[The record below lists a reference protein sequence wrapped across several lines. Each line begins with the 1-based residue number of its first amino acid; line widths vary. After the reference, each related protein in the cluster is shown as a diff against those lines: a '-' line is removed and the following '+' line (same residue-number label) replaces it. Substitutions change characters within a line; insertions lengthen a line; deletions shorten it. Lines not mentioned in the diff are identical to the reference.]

1 MTYRSEDNEY
11 TPDDTTIVVLGSG
24 VYRIGS
30 SVEFDWCSVKCVE
43 KLREMG
49 KKVLFLNHNPETVST
64 DYDMVDALVFEEI
77 TPEVV
82 NEIRYLCDNH
92 FGGVIL
98 SVGGQVANNIAIDL
112 DNSNVK
118 ILGTTAEMIDRAEDR
133 SKFSALLDE
142 IGVDQ
147 PEWSSFTTLDE
158 SLAFCKKVAFPVLV
172 RPSYVLSGAGMK
184 VVYDENEM
192 LSYLQNSEIS
202 SEYPV
207 VITKFIEYAKEIEV
221 DGVAHWGSIQA
232 MGISEHVENAGVHSG
247 DATLVFPAVD
257 LTDITRDRIELI
269 VRRITQALSITGPF
283 NIQLIAKDDE
293 LKVIECNVR
302 VSRSFPLVSKTS
314 GTNLIYL
321 ATEILT
327 KQYERELWDKHC
339 GKLHLECNRIGVKVP
354 QFSHHRLDGAD
365 VMLGVEMTS
374 TGEVAGF
381 GNNHYEAFI
390 KAFWGTGGIPRF
402 EKKRVLVTTYKDKY
416 LDDLL
421 PCITEAEADGWVFDF
436 THLHPENVECLDL
449 DHESLKEEIRKE
461 RYDFVI
467 NIPHYEEGPEGFL
480 WRRACLDFK
489 IPVVTNIKKAKI
501 LLSALCRTNG
511 PYEVNAGTDIL

>member
-1 MTYRSEDNEY
+1 
-11 TPDDTTIVVLGSG
+11 
-24 VYRIGS
+24 
-30 SVEFDWCSVKCVE
+30 
-43 KLREMG
+43 
-49 KKVLFLNHNPETVST
+49 
-64 DYDMVDALVFEEI
+64 MVDALVFEEI
-77 TPEVV
+77 TRRVV

-221 DGVAHWGSIQA
+221 DGVAHWGSILA
-232 MGISEHVENAGVHSG
+232 MGISEHVENARVHSG

-257 LTDITRDRIELI
+257 LTDIAKEIEL
-269 VRRITQALSITGPF
+269 
-283 NIQLIAKDDE
+283 N
-293 LKVIECNVR
+293 
-302 VSRSFPLVSKTS
+302 
-314 GTNLIYL
+314 
-321 ATEILT
+321 
-327 KQYERELWDKHC
+327 
-339 GKLHLECNRIGVKVP
+339 
-354 QFSHHRLDGAD
+354 
-365 VMLGVEMTS
+365 
-374 TGEVAGF
+374 
-381 GNNHYEAFI
+381 
-390 KAFWGTGGIPRF
+390 
-402 EKKRVLVTTYKDKY
+402 
-416 LDDLL
+416 
-421 PCITEAEADGWVFDF
+421 
-436 THLHPENVECLDL
+436 
-449 DHESLKEEIRKE
+449 
-461 RYDFVI
+461 
-467 NIPHYEEGPEGFL
+467 
-480 WRRACLDFK
+480 
-489 IPVVTNIKKAKI
+489 
-501 LLSALCRTNG
+501 
-511 PYEVNAGTDIL
+511 

>member
-1 MTYRSEDNEY
+1 
-11 TPDDTTIVVLGSG
+11 
-24 VYRIGS
+24 
-30 SVEFDWCSVKCVE
+30 
-43 KLREMG
+43 
-49 KKVLFLNHNPETVST
+49 
-64 DYDMVDALVFEEI
+64 
-77 TPEVV
+77 
-82 NEIRYLCDNH
+82 
-92 FGGVIL
+92 
-98 SVGGQVANNIAIDL
+98 
-112 DNSNVK
+112 
-118 ILGTTAEMIDRAEDR
+118 MIDRAEDR

-221 DGVAHWGSIQA
+221 DGVAHWGSILA

-339 GKLHLECNRIGVKVP
+339 GKLHLECDRIGVKVP

-390 KAFWGTGGIPRF
+390 KAFWGTGGIP
-402 EKKRVLVTTYKDKY
+402 
-416 LDDLL
+416 
-421 PCITEAEADGWVFDF
+421 
-436 THLHPENVECLDL
+436 
-449 DHESLKEEIRKE
+449 
-461 RYDFVI
+461 
-467 NIPHYEEGPEGFL
+467 
-480 WRRACLDFK
+480 K
-489 IPVVTNIKKAKI
+489 I
-501 LLSALCRTNG
+501 
-511 PYEVNAGTDIL
+511 